1 MIFDENAPIS
11 SFINYINLTASTAL
25 NGVAGTMIE
34 TISQLALACF
44 TIYIILMMWSYMR
57 GAVDDPVQDFLM
69 KFFAWS
75 LIIGYGMNAETYTST
90 ILPIVTGL
98 GDSFLKMFGNSTD
111 ASAMDTLFNTVG
123 DLIGGG
129 LYKINE
135 TASLTNPQIG
145 SYLTWLLDA
154 ALLIAG
160 IFPFLITA
168 TVMVIVANLGAQIV
182 ASVGPLFF
190 FALLFPSTRQ
200 YFSAWLNTV
209 LSYAFIPLF
218 VAVVSMLA
226 VGTTNGILDLKPGE
240 TILTV
245 SFAKILFV
253 AFADWVFVFLLMQ
266 LSSVASSLS
275 SGGINAGMPS
285 GGHGAMIRAV
295 KGLGGATGRGAK
307 AGISGVNHLR
317 LNARRERANKNNTI
331 RQG

>member
-1 MIFDENAPIS
+1 
-11 SFINYINLTASTAL
+11 
-25 NGVAGTMIE
+25 
-34 TISQLALACF
+34 
-44 TIYIILMMWSYMR
+44 
-57 GAVDDPVQDFLM
+57 
-69 KFFAWS
+69 
-75 LIIGYGMNAETYTST
+75 
-90 ILPIVTGL
+90 
-98 GDSFLKMFGNSTD
+98 
-111 ASAMDTLFNTVG
+111 
-123 DLIGGG
+123 
-129 LYKINE
+129 
-135 TASLTNPQIG
+135 LTNPQIG

-160 IFPFLITA
+160 IFPFLIMA

-190 FALLFPSTRQ
+190 FALIFPATRQ

-226 VGTTNGILDLKPGE
+226 VGTTNGILALKPGE

-253 AFADWVFVFLLMQ
+253 AFADWVFVFLLYQ

-295 KGLGGATGRGAK
+295 KGLGGATGRGAMTTGRGALAMYK
-307 AGISGVNHLR
+307 
-317 LNARRERANKNNTI
+317 ARRDKGKENNTMTKS
-331 RQG
+331 G